1 MSSSNSSSPPN
12 NRQALIVFAG
22 VAALI
27 LGLIAA
33 ALLSSPKNI
42 AIGSGTLL
50 KAPRSLPE
58 FSLIDQD
65 GQPFTRESLLGHWTL
80 IFPGFTYCPDICP
93 TTLGVLKAVEA
104 QLGSESSNLTVAL
117 FSIDPERDTPE
128 TLKRYVQYFSPNF
141 IGVTTQEPQLKQMAQ
156 TLGVAYLK
164 VPGDTPESYTMDHS
178 AALVLIDPQAR
189 IAGYFTPPHQVDAL
203 VRDLGTVLRNRS

>member
-1 MSSSNSSSPPN
+1 MSSSNTPPN
-12 NRQALIVFAG
+12 PRTRQALLVFIGA
-22 VAALI
+22 AALI

-33 ALLSSPKNI
+33 ALLSSPKNV

-50 KAPRSLPE
+50 KAPRPLPE
-58 FSLIDQD
+58 FSLTDQD

-104 QLGSESSNLTVAL
+104 KLGDDASNLKIAL

-128 TLKRYVQYFSPNF
+128 TLKRYVRYFSPNF
-141 IGVTTQEPQLKQMAQ
+141 IGVTTQEPALKQMAQ

-189 IAGYFTPPHQVDAL
+189 IAAYFTPPHQVDAL
-203 VRDLGTVLRNRS
+203 AGDLRTLLGSGS

>member
-1 MSSSNSSSPPN
+1 MSSSDSSSHPN

-22 VAALI
+22 VVALI

-33 ALLSSPKNI
+33 AMLSSPKNI

-50 KAPRSLPE
+50 KTPRPLPE

-65 GQPFTRESLLGHWTL
+65 AQPFTRESLLGHWTL

-104 QLGSESSNLTVAL
+104 QLGRDASSLKIAL

-141 IGVTTQEPQLKQMAQ
+141 IGVTTHEPQLKQMAQ

-178 AALVLIDPQAR
+178 AALVLIDPQAH
-189 IAGYFTPPHQVDAL
+189 IAGYFTPPHQVEAL